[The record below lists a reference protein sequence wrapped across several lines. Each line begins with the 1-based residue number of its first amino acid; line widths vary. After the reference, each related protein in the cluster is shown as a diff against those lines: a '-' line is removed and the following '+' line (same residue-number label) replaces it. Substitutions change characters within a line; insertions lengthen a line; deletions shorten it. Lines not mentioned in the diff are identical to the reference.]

1 MGFIS
6 DAVTSL
12 SDAVGLKE
20 PLDDLAD
27 SVGDVV
33 RNQPLAQ
40 AALAAVA
47 VAYGLPALANMLG
60 SGAGA
65 AVTMGVDGTVFVNGV
80 QTGIGAEAF
89 AAGLADMGLSGAQ
102 IAEQLVGAGLDGAT
116 ALSTANSASALAS
129 AASSSGVSAINAVK
143 TLGAAGLQDPTTWGG
158 VLNNLANVAG
168 GAYLANESSSL
179 FGDLAKQS
187 TALGQDYANK
197 IGAAGADAASKAS
210 FKPYTVTSG
219 LGGTSVTPEGLSS
232 NLNPLMQQQQQ
243 GMFNTSSD
251 YIGRAS
257 PFLNQSSQYARTA
270 SGMNPLSA
278 LQNNAAQNMQ
288 DQALQQYATQAAMT
302 NPNVSAS
309 GLFDMIQST
318 RNPVNARDRLAL
330 EQRLASQGRLGTA
343 TAAYGGTPEQLALAI
358 AQQEQL
364 SKDALSAQL
373 SAAELT
379 GKNYGNLQNAMGM
392 QFANR
397 NQNLGYA
404 GGLQDLQTA
413 QQNLAAN
420 AANIGSGLFSMG
432 NTAFSTGMNVFD
444 QARADAN
451 LGLNAQGRA
460 QDVANTQAELA
471 YKTALAQAAAALEGQ
486 KTAMGYNTMGSM
498 QNLGMMQQMLG
509 SNPKTGQNNLIG
521 AISGISGLFG
531 GTNLGAGSSNP
542 ISNSDW
548 WSLMG
553 GQ

>member
-6 DAVTSL
+6 DAVTNL

-20 PLDDLAD
+20 PLDDFAD

-197 IGAAGADAASKAS
+197 IGAAGADAASKAQ

-219 LGGTSVTPEGLSS
+219 LGGTSVTPEGLSY
-232 NLNPLMQQQQQ
+232 NLSPQQQAITDSL
-243 GMFNTSSD
+243 M
-251 YIGRAS
+251 
-257 PFLNQSSQYARTA
+257 SQ
-270 SGMNPLSA
+270 
-278 LQNNAAQNMQ
+278 AQNMVSQ
-288 DQALQQYATQAAMT
+288 DAY
-302 NPNVSAS
+302 VSPE
-309 GLFDMIQST
+309 GLFST
-318 RNPVNARDRLAL
+318 LQAMSDPVNARTRLAM
-330 EQRLASQGRLGTA
+330 ENRLSAQGRLGTA
-343 TAAYGGTPEQLALAI
+343 TAAYGGTPEQLAMEI
-358 AQQEQL
+358 AMQEQL
-364 SKDALSAQL
+364 AKNAWQSQIGAGQL
-373 SAAELT
+373 T
-379 GKNYGNLQNAMGM
+379 
-392 QFANR
+392 
-397 NQNLGYA
+397 NQNLTNQGA
-404 GGLQDLQTA
+404 ALGTA
-413 QQNLAAN
+413 YKPYDQMQGMMSQALSGQALAQNV
-420 AANIGSGLFSMG
+420 G
-432 NTAFSTGMNVFD
+432 
-444 QARADAN
+444 
-451 LGLNAQGRA
+451 
-460 QDVANTQAELA
+460 NTQAEIA

-498 QNLGMMQQMLG
+498 QNLGMMQGLI
-509 SNPKTGQNNLIG
+509 GQGANGTNNLVNT
-521 AISGISGLFG
+521 ASGLFD
-531 GTNLGAGSSNP
+531 LGKKVY
-542 ISNSDW
+542 
-548 WSLMG
+548 SLF
-553 GQ
+553 